1 MHSFA
6 DWIVDNLRFMQT
18 IPPEYAYLI
27 IMVVV
32 SGLLLLVFVAPVAGV
47 LTYVERRVA
56 GKMQSRIG
64 PNRVG
69 PQGVLQFVADGV
81 KLILKEDIIP
91 AAADR
96 SLFRLAPYIVFVG
109 SFLTFVT
116 LPFSQKL
123 IAADLN
129 IGILYIFAVSSLV
142 VVGIIMSGWASNNK
156 WSLLGGMR
164 AAAQIVSYEVP
175 QCLSVL
181 TIILLTGTLSMQG
194 IIKAQGWAPQNWF
207 LFHNPF
213 AFIAF
218 FVYFVSAVAEC
229 NRIPFDIPEAE
240 SELVSGYNTEYSGFR
255 FGLFFLAEFANVYVI
270 SAVAVTLFLGGW
282 HTPFHLP
289 TRVWGLLPSAVNIAG
304 LVTFLIKAFIL
315 VFVVMWLRWTL
326 PRLRVDQLMAV
337 SWKYLVPIAF
347 FNLVG
352 TAVWMLLWQERSIAG
367 LIGG

>member
-6 DWIVDNLRFMQT
+6 DWIIENLKFMQA
-18 IPPEYAYLI
+18 IPPAYVYLI
-27 IMVVV
+27 IIVVV
-32 SGLLLLVFVAPVAGV
+32 TGLLLMLFVAPVAGILV
-47 LTYVERRVA
+47 YVERRVA

-69 PQGVLQFVADGV
+69 PQGILQFVADGI
-81 KLILKEDIIP
+81 KLLLKEDIIP

-96 SLFRLAPYIVFVG
+96 KLFKLAPYIVFVG
-109 SFLTFVT
+109 SFMAFAA

-129 IGILYIFAVSSLV
+129 VGILYIFAVSSMV

-156 WSLLGGMR
+156 WALLGGMR
-164 AAAQIVSYEVP
+164 SAAQIISYEVP

-181 TIILLTGTLSMQG
+181 AIILLTGTLSMQG
-194 IIKAQGWAPQNWF
+194 MIKAQGWAPQHWF

-218 FVYFVSAVAEC
+218 FIYFISAVAEC
-229 NRIPFDIPEAE
+229 NRVPFDIPEAE

-255 FGLFFLAEFANVYVI
+255 FGLFFLAEFANVYLI

-282 HTPFHLP
+282 QTPFNIP
-289 TRVWGLLPSAVNIAG
+289 TAIWGLLPSAVNIAG
-304 LVTFLIKAFIL
+304 LITFLVKAFVL
-315 VFVVMWLRWTL
+315 VFVIMWLRWTL
-326 PRLRVDQLMAV
+326 PRLRVDQLMTV
-337 SWKYLVPIAF
+337 SWKYLTPIAF

-352 TAVWMLLWQERSIAG
+352 TAAWMLAWHERGIAR
-367 LIGG
+367 LITG